1 MDNGRRQLRGWPL
14 AGIAILLVCLPAIPA
29 AAETAVLGRVTQEVA
44 DGVQVNIGTE
54 QGLYQGLLG
63 ALRLYDGRVFEF
75 EVLNAGRNSSL
86 LHLAALS
93 PGESLLGRTVE
104 LAFEPVLPEQT
115 DAPGKDVEKTIASQ
129 PTQKPN
135 DRPSESEETA
145 QFVPL
150 LAPPRQ
156 APDISR
162 PANVSHG
169 RVQIH
174 QMLQTDSETDQS
186 YSVTRMSSSGSIER
200 IGGSPWS
207 FEWSGNLRY
216 RDGDAYQYHPD
227 YQDPQLYMYEAMFQR
242 LIDDGG
248 FLRFGRFLP
257 RELPGIGYVDGLQG
271 ESRRGEHLRIGAVAG
286 LKPGRIDLETSAD
299 EPVAVGYTTFETGD
313 QDRSY
318 YSGTVGVLG
327 SLYDGEANR
336 LALLFD
342 QRAGFGP
349 NVTLYSTAA
358 VDFDAGA
365 AETRGGTRLT
375 RLDVYGVAKVT
386 SSIRLRAGVDHWERP
401 DNPAE
406 RDLLV
411 VDDDRYF
418 DNGYWRYWVGS
429 DQRVTRNWRFSEEV
443 SFIDSDGDD
452 DGPRWRVGLTRTG
465 FFGLPD
471 ASVTATIYNLS
482 GDAVDGYGGRVS
494 GYLPLMDRKLSVQPM
509 AGFRMLDT
517 DPQADDFTLSYL
529 SLHLDGRFSK
539 HWSLFGGGTYSFGD
553 EVDSRLFEVGLRYAW

>member
-1 MDNGRRQLRGWPL
+1 MDKGRRQQQGWPL
-14 AGIAILLVCLPAIPA
+14 AGIAILLVCLLTIPA
-29 AAETAVLGRVTQEVA
+29 AAETAVISRVTQEVA
-44 DGVQVNIGTE
+44 DGVQVNAGTD

-86 LHLAALS
+86 LHLAALT

-104 LAFEPVLPEQT
+104 LAFEPAPPEQT
-115 DAPGKDVEKTIASQ
+115 DVPEEGVEKTTPSQ
-129 PTQKPN
+129 PMQKS
-135 DRPSESEETA
+135 DERPSGSEETA
-145 QFVPL
+145 EFVPL

-186 YSVTRMSSSGSIER
+186 YSVTRMSSSGSVER

-207 FEWSGNLRY
+207 FEWSGN
-216 RDGDAYQYHPD
+216 QSHPD
-227 YQDPQLYMYEAMFQR
+227 YQDPRLYMYEAMFQR
-242 LIDDGG
+242 PIDDGG

-271 ESRRGEHLRIGAVAG
+271 ESRRGEHLRIGAIAG

-313 QDRSY
+313 RSQSY

-349 NVTLYSTAA
+349 NLTLYSTAA

-365 AETRGGTRLT
+365 AETRNGTRLT

-386 SSIRLRAGVDHWERP
+386 SSVRLRAGVDHWERP

-418 DNGYWRYWVGS
+418 DDGYWRYWVGS
-429 DQRVTRNWRFSEEV
+429 DQRITRSLRFSEEV
-443 SFIDSDGDD
+443 SFIDSDGGD
-452 DGPRWRVGLTRTG
+452 DGPRWRLGLTRMG

-482 GDAVDGYGGRVS
+482 GDAVDGYGGRIS

-529 SLHLDGRFSK
+529 SLRLDGRISK
-539 HWSLFGGGTYSFGD
+539 RWSLFGGGTYSFGD
-553 EVDSRLFEVGLRYAW
+553 QVDSRLFEIGLRYAW